1 MNKPLLSLVVA
12 MTDNRVIGRDNAM
25 PWHLPADLAYF
36 KKLTMGSPILMGRRT
51 WASIGRPLPGRRNLV
66 LSFQQ
71 NLKLEG
77 AEVFNS
83 LEQALSTCSGQV
95 FVIGGADLFQHC
107 LPLAQKLHITQIHA
121 TLQGDTFFPQVDLGG
136 WRETERRE
144 HPRDEKNAYDLT
156 FSTWVRNPQSLS

>member
-1 MNKPLLSLVVA
+1 MSAPQLSMIVA
-12 MTDNRVIGRDNAM
+12 MTDNRVIGRNNTM

-36 KKLTMGSPILMGRRT
+36 KKLTLGHPILMGRRT
-51 WASIGRPLPGRRNLV
+51 WDSIGRPLPGRRNLV
-66 LSFQQ
+66 LSFQKD
-71 NLKLEG
+71 LKLEG

-83 LEQALSTCSGQV
+83 LEQALSTCPGQV

-121 TLQGDTFFPQVDLGG
+121 TLEGDTFFPEVDLTG
-136 WRETERRE
+136 WREIERIE

-156 FSTWVRNPQSLS
+156 FSTWGRNS